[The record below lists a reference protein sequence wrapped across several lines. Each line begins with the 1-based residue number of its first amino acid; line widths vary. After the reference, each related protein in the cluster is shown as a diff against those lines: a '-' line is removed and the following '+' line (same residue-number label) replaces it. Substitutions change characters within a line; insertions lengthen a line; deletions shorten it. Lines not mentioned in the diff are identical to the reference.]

1 MIKFIVVGAS
11 LAISGQA
18 LAAETEY
25 TCKSFAEDYRQ
36 VANGNKPDPTNSSF
50 SFAAGFLMG
59 AYRSKTEAPEADGDI
74 LGLGDFERK
83 VASEC
88 GKKPDIS
95 PSAVILNLSK
105 NLDKYKPK
113 QNDAKYQQISVT
125 DFQLDAK
132 KLTGKL
138 VEVSGV
144 VQYFGGTVMI
154 GEKRFSTNKIF
165 VDDKAL
171 PREQRKYILQNC
183 EGGCEMTIRGKA
195 SNLVFDIGIAAQEA
209 IAD

>member
-1 MIKFIVVGAS
+1 MIKFIVVCAG
-11 LAISGQA
+11 LAISGTA
-18 LAAETEY
+18 LADTQY
-25 TCKSFAEDYRQ
+25 TCKSFAEDYGR
-36 VANGNKPDPTNSSF
+36 VANGSKPDPANSSF

-74 LGLGDFERK
+74 AGLGDFERK

-88 GKKPDIS
+88 AKKPNLA
-95 PSAVILNLSK
+95 PSLVILDLAKS
-105 NLDKYKPK
+105 LDKYKPK

-209 IAD
+209 IAN